1 MMEKSVKRYT
11 PFGNRLRQLRS
22 ANHLTQER
30 IAALLNLERST
41 YAKYETGSSMPH
53 QDTLLRLAE
62 LFRVS
67 VDYLLGNTPHMEGDR
82 NELRDDGTLPG
93 LDPEETAVLTV
104 FRKLTAEQRSTL
116 LAVANN
122 YVSLNIALRI
132 AGKAD
137 HTEAE

>member
-1 MMEKSVKRYT
+1 MTTEKPAKRYT

-22 ANHLTQER
+22 ANGLTQER
-30 IAALLNLERST
+30 IAALLNVERST

-67 VDYLLGNTPHMEGDR
+67 VDYLLGNTANTEGDR

-104 FRKLTAEQRSTL
+104 FRKLTDEQRDVL
-116 LAVANN
+116 LTVANQ
-122 YVSLNIALRI
+122 YIALNVALRA
-132 AGKAD
+132 AG
-137 HTEAE
+137 HTDGE